1 MLYSNDEYSV
11 VAKAI
16 RGDSTAY
23 ESLIIKYNQ
32 YFYKIAYLYTR
43 NPHDAMDVVQ
53 ESVYKGFI
61 KINQLKHPEKFVTWM
76 NSIVINQALLHIR
89 KQKKFDTINE
99 NNETSDYMTPAL
111 ETRLDLFKALKK
123 LRRPYRE
130 AIVLKFFYD
139 KPIKEISQIMGTSE
153 NTIKTY
159 LSRGKIKL
167 KEFLKEDY
175 FED

>member
-1 MLYSNDEYSV
+1 MESPRIAFATTEYSSFEYNMLYSNDEYSV

-76 NSIVINQALLHIR
+76 NSIVINQALLHI
-89 KQKKFDTINE
+89 KK
-99 NNETSDYMTPAL
+99 
-111 ETRLDLFKALKK
+111 KK
-123 LRRPYRE
+123 KIR
-130 AIVLKFFYD
+130 YD
-139 KPIKEISQIMGTSE
+139 KRE
-153 NTIKTY
+153 
-159 LSRGKIKL
+159 
-167 KEFLKEDY
+167 
-175 FED
+175 